1 MFGLVAVC
9 AEVFDGAMLI
19 IQLLVM
25 NKKIDLIRCMIVLS
39 HYIHEN
45 A

>member
-1 MFGLVAVC
+1 MLGLVAVC
-9 AEVFDGAMLI
+9 VEVLDGAFLI
-19 IQLLVM
+19 IQHLVM
-25 NKKIDLIRCMIVLS
+25 NKKLDLIRHVIVLS

>member
-1 MFGLVAVC
+1 MFALVAVC
-9 AEVFDGAMLI
+9 VEVLDGALLI
-19 IQLLVM
+19 IQHLVM
-25 NKKIDLIRCMIVLS
+25 NKKLDLIRRVIVLS